1 MTNIR
6 SVSSTAPQLTLA
18 VIILLSC
25 CYFVFYGC
33 GSDSIPQATVES
45 KAQDTRAKI
54 AREDTVIFDYDGGPI
69 PDPHNLNPLV
79 PSPTGPGMRQCVWEP
94 LFSLNYET
102 GEIAPWMGESF
113 TPNEGLDAWT
123 LKIRAGVKWSDGED
137 FDAED
142 VIFTL
147 NTLLNDTTQSLSDA
161 ASMQQWVKQVERVD
175 SLTVRFDLKAPNPR
189 FKLDY
194 FSVRVGSS
202 MVILPQHIW
211 VEKDPFT
218 FKFYDPEKGWPIGT
232 GAYQLITA
240 TENEFTFRRRKD
252 WWGAE
257 VGFRDLPVPEQLVW
271 MVTGVEEN
279 RALLA
284 ADNQL
289 DSIMDITLGAFESIR
304 FRNPN
309 LIAWKDEMPY
319 VWLDPCPRQLSV
331 NHTVPPWDNPQM
343 RKALSSIIDRQQVVK
358 IAYEDTSFPSKTIFV
373 EYPAMQPYINA
384 VKDLW
389 IDPNSDVPTGQSL
402 IEANGWR
409 LNNSGFYEKAGKELA
424 LSIQTHEA
432 YIEKRRI
439 AEVVVEQLRAA
450 GIDASTRAI
459 AGATWNDNKAFG
471 NFEAV
476 MDWDACGSVNEP
488 WLSMNRYT
496 QQFLRLVDQRSPGNN
511 NYVRW
516 SGAEAEEYSQIV
528 AKIGVLPLGDPGI
541 EPLVAEAMK
550 IFMTEQVV
558 IPITQARKLIPFV
571 TTYWEGWPTAKDNNY
586 HHPPTWWMSTH
597 QIIQRLRKAQR

>member
-1 MTNIR
+1 MANIR
-6 SVSSTAPQLTLA
+6 SVYSIRPQLTLT
-18 VIILLSC
+18 VITLLFC
-25 CYFVFYGC
+25 CHLGFYGC
-33 GSDSIPQATVES
+33 GPDPTPQATVES
-45 KAQDTRAKI
+45 KSQNTKAKI

-113 TPNEGLDAWT
+113 TPNEGLDVWT

-218 FKFYDPEKGWPIGT
+218 FKFYDPKKGWPIGT

-257 VGFRDLPVPEQLVW
+257 VEFRDLPVPEQLVW

-284 ADNQL
+284 AENQL

-304 FRNPN
+304 SRNPN
-309 LIAWKDEMPY
+309 VIAWKDKMPY

-389 IDPNSDVPTGQSL
+389 INPNSDVPTGRSL
-402 IEANGWR
+402 IESNGWR
-409 LNNSGFYEKAGKELA
+409 LNNSGFYEKAGKELS

-450 GIDASTRAI
+450 GINASTRAI
-459 AGATWNDNKAFG
+459 AGATWDENKAFG

-496 QQFLRLVDQRSPGNN
+496 QQFLRLVGQRSPGNN

-516 SGAEAEEYSQIV
+516 SGAGAEEYSQIV
-528 AKIGVLPLGDPGI
+528 AEIGVLPLGDPGI

-597 QIIQRLRKAQR
+597 QIIQRLRKAER